1 MGYGLRTGVSYC
13 EVAGQLLF
21 LDVGRDRYF
30 CLSET
35 SEAAFRRVVQGTQA
49 TAADAAALAGMIGD
63 GLLVPG
69 VSSRSCPPIPRP
81 RASLIELLDGSSS
94 ITATLGA
101 IASLTRARAALRLLG
116 LGPTLAKLPQRVGT
130 PSNAEQEATAMQVA
144 SAYQQAGLLV
154 TALDRC
160 LPRSIA
166 VAHRCRR
173 LGIPVDLV
181 LGVRLQPFAAHC
193 WVQLGDTIVNDRL
206 DKVRN
211 FTPILVR

>member
-1 MGYGLRTGVSYC
+1 MEFGLRADVSYC

-21 LDVGRDRYF
+21 LDVRRDRYF

-35 SEAAFRRVVQGTQA
+35 SEAAFRRVVQGAEA
-49 TAADAAALAGMIGD
+49 TAPDAAALAGMIGD

-69 VSSRSCPPIPRP
+69 APPRRCPPVPQP
-81 RASLIELLDGSSS
+81 QGSLIDALEGGSSGA
-94 ITATLGA
+94 ATLVA
-101 IASLTRARAALRLLG
+101 ITGLVRARAALRLLG
-116 LGPTLAKLPQRVGT
+116 LARTLARLPSPIGT
-130 PSNAEQEATAMQVA
+130 PSEAEQVARTMQVA
-144 SAYQQAGLLV
+144 AAYQQAGLLV

-166 VAHRCRR
+166 VADRCRR
-173 LGIPVDLV
+173 LGIPVDLI

-193 WVQLGDTIVNDRL
+193 WVQLGETIVNDRL

-211 FTPILVR
+211 FTPILVQ

>member
-1 MGYGLRTGVSYC
+1 MGFGLRAGVSYC

-21 LDVGRDRYF
+21 LDVRRDRYF
-30 CLSET
+30 CLSGT
-35 SEAAFRRVVQGTQA
+35 SEAAFRRVAQGA
-49 TAADAAALAGMIGD
+49 EVDAADAAALASMIGD
-63 GLLVPG
+63 GLLLPG
-69 VSSRSCPPIPRP
+69 ASPGPCPPVPCARV
-81 RASLIELLDGSSS
+81 SLVDQLEVSTD
-94 ITATLGA
+94 TAATLGA
-101 IASLTRARAALRLLG
+101 VASLARARAALRLLG
-116 LGPTLAKLPQRVGT
+116 LERTLARLPPIIGVPR
-130 PSNAEQEATAMQVA
+130 NAEQDANARLVA
-144 SAYQQAGLLV
+144 AAYQQAGLLV

-173 LGIPVDLV
+173 IGIPVDLI

-193 WVQLGDTIVNDRL
+193 WVQLVDAVVNDRL

>member
-1 MGYGLRTGVSYC
+1 MGFGLRAGISYC

-21 LDVGRDRYF
+21 LDVRRDRYF

-35 SEAAFRRVVQGTQA
+35 SEAAFKRVAQGA
-49 TAADAAALAGMIGD
+49 EAAAPDAAALAGMIGD

-69 VSSRSCPPIPRP
+69 APLRPCPPVSHPQ
-81 RASLIELLDGSSS
+81 ASLIDALEGGSSNA
-94 ITATLGA
+94 ATLGA
-101 IASLTRARAALRLLG
+101 IAGLARARAALRLLG
-116 LGPTLAKLPQRVGT
+116 LARTLARLPPPIGT
-130 PSNAEQEATAMQVA
+130 ASDAKQAANTMQVA
-144 SAYQQAGLLV
+144 AAYQQAGLLV

-173 LGIPVDLV
+173 LGIPVDLI

-193 WVQLGDTIVNDRL
+193 WVQLGETIVNDRL